1 MTAELR
7 ARTWLPMTVV
17 TASIVIG
24 LLVVVAP
31 VAAAT
36 AASAVGLLVVL
47 ASRRGRLFLAYAG
60 MAVVP
65 VIAGIA
71 VQAQGRNV
79 GIRRIDDVFLVF
91 GALLLVR
98 EFERWQP
105 RTRFIAGM
113 AMALLLGSELAGA
126 IGAVGRPLVA
136 VAAAWQDFRW
146 LGAIGLG
153 LGLGRYLSSSTR
165 QLLALSLLAGW
176 NLANLAVAGLQMTQ
190 GEASRAVL
198 GIPQTNG
205 LFGHP
210 THGAIA
216 ATALF
221 VFLLCSKGLVT
232 RLTGTIAATAALWI
246 LAGLNLLVS
255 TRFKPILALA
265 FVVAFLLT
273 QSGTRRRVAFAVLFA
288 FAPLAG
294 AIALHVGDRLRAQP
308 NPAIITQSASH
319 SAPRV
324 ELIDG
329 ARRIAAS
336 NAPFGAGL
344 GSFGSDLDP
353 DTEDR
358 TFTEAGLTVFGFV
371 GEAPDFRADS
381 QLAHVLAERGYAG
394 LMLWLLGLAMALVA
408 AIRIS
413 GRQLFLPAALV
424 AAIALIPV
432 NPSLHS
438 GTDVLILLTPAAL
451 AAASVATDGSRG
463 RGSGRQSTP
472 LPGAAD

>member
-1 MTAELR
+1 MAVT
-7 ARTWLPMTVV
+7 
-17 TASIVIG
+17 TASILVG

-36 AASAVGLLVVL
+36 AASAVGLAGIVS
-47 ASRRGRLFLAYAG
+47 SRRGRLFLAYAG
-60 MAVVP
+60 LALVP

-71 VQAQGRNV
+71 VQAHGRNV

-98 EFERWQP
+98 EFKRWQP
-105 RTRFIAGM
+105 RTRFIAGI
-113 AMALLLGSELAGA
+113 AIALLLASELAGA
-126 IGAVGRPLVA
+126 VGAFDRPFVA
-136 VAAAWQDFRW
+136 IAAAWQDFRW

-153 LGLGRYLSSSTR
+153 LGLGRYLSSSKR
-165 QLLALSLLAGW
+165 QVLALYLLAGW
-176 NLANLAVAGLQMTQ
+176 NLANLAVAGLQMNQ
-190 GEASRAVL
+190 GDASRAVL
-198 GIPQTNG
+198 GIPQTSG

-232 RLTGTIAATAALWI
+232 RLTGTVAATAALWV
-246 LAGLNLLVS
+246 LAGLNLVVS

-273 QSGTRRRVAFAVLFA
+273 QSGSRRRVAFAVLFA

-294 AIALHVGDRLRAQP
+294 AVALHVGDRLRAQP
-308 NPAIITQSASH
+308 NPAIISQSASH

-329 ARRIAAS
+329 ARRLADN

-394 LMLWLLGLAMALVA
+394 LLLWLLGLAVALVA

-451 AAASVATDGSRG
+451 AAATVAIDEG
-463 RGSGRQSTP
+463 RGPSHGRRTTP
-472 LPGAAD
+472 LPGAAN